1 LHEWNQHALTQSPT
15 TDPRPVRKTRAG
27 EANES
32 RILDAALGA
41 FAERGFHGT
50 SLADV
55 ASAAGLSKPN
65 LLYYFRSKEALYV
78 AVLGRTLEAWL
89 DPLRELDAAR
99 DPREALAEYVAR
111 KLALSRDQP
120 LASRLFATEIL
131 QGAPRLMTVLEGD
144 LADLVARKAGV
155 IRRWIAEGR
164 LAPVDPHH
172 LIFAI
177 WATTQHYADFAVQV
191 RAVSGGD
198 LSDPEFHAETVA
210 AVTRM
215 LLEGVLPR

>member
-1 LHEWNQHALTQSPT
+1 LTQSPR
-15 TDPRPVRKTRAG
+15 TDARPVRKTRAG
-27 EANES
+27 EANAG
-32 RILDAALGA
+32 RILDAALAA
-41 FAERGFHGT
+41 FADRGFHGT

-55 ASAAGLSKPN
+55 ATAAGLSKPN
-65 LLYYFRSKEALYV
+65 LLYYFRSKEALYL
-78 AVLGRTLEAWL
+78 AVLDRTLQAWL

-99 DPREALAEYVAR
+99 DPRVALGEYVAR
-111 KLALSRDQP
+111 KLALSRDAP

-131 QGAPRLMTVLEGD
+131 QGAPRLMAVLEGD
-144 LADLVARKAGV
+144 LAALVAAKSAV
-155 IRRWIAEGR
+155 IRRWVAEGR

-191 RAVSGGD
+191 RAVSGGE